1 MKLLIKNAKIVQN
14 KDSEVIRDI
23 LVEDGIIVSI
33 EKNIEETGCQ
43 VFDAQKKYVIPGVID
58 AHTHMRDPG
67 LCHKEDFITGSR
79 AAARGGVTTF
89 LDMPNT
95 LPLTSSQA
103 ELEKKIANCKG
114 RSYVDYGFHF
124 GGVKSDNSSEVKKTV
139 SQVASTK
146 IFLNEST
153 GDMLIENSQTV
164 ENLFRESRIVS
175 VHAEGKKVQ
184 EAIQAAEKFKKPLY
198 LCHLSTEEEILM
210 LKQGKLSGLE
220 IYGEVTPHHLF
231 LTASDRDRSERD
243 NFLLRMKPELKNSKD
258 CDALWKAL
266 AEGIIDTVGTDH
278 APHTLEE
285 KFSKTTFGIPGVENS
300 LELMLKGV
308 SQGKISMERLIQV
321 MCSNPA
327 KIFNIPK
334 KGKIEVGYHGDFVV
348 LNMEDHSP
356 FRDEEVI
363 SKCGWTPYHGME
375 RGGRVE
381 TTILRGNIV
390 YNKGVFS
397 SELLGDMIKFS

>member
-1 MKLLIKNAKIVQN
+1 MKFLLKNAKIVQ
-14 KDSEVIRDI
+14 KKGLETVTDI
-23 LVEDGIIVSI
+23 LVEDGVIVAI
-33 EKNIEETGCQ
+33 EKNIDNLGCE
-43 VFDAQKKYVIPGVID
+43 VFDAQEKYVIPGVID
-58 AHTHMRDPG
+58 AHNHMRDPG

-79 AAARGGVTTF
+79 AAAKGGITTF

-95 LPLTSSQA
+95 VPLTVTEE
-103 ELEKKIANCKG
+103 ELIKKIDNCKG
-114 RSYVDYGFHF
+114 RSYVDYGFYL
-124 GGVKSDNSSEVKKTV
+124 GGVKTDNSSEIKKV
-139 SQVASTK
+139 SSLIAGTK

-153 GDMLIENSQTV
+153 GDMLIDSNTTIQ
-164 ENLFRESRIVS
+164 NLFKESKIIAA
-175 VHAEGKKVQ
+175 HAEGDKVQ
-184 EAIQAAEKFKKPLY
+184 EAILAADKFHKPLY
-198 LCHLSTEEEILM
+198 LAHLSLESEVDM
-210 LKQGKLSGLE
+210 LKKAKAKGIKV
-220 IYGEVTPHHLF
+220 YGEVTPHHLF

-243 NFLLRMKPELKNSKD
+243 STLLRMKPELKSSKD

-327 KIFNIPK
+327 KIFNISK
-334 KGKIEVGYHGDFVV
+334 KGKIEVGYHGDFVI

-356 FRDEEVI
+356 FRDEDVI
-363 SKCGWTPYHGME
+363 SKCGWTPYHGIE

-381 TTILRGNIV
+381 ATILRGNLV
-390 YNKGVFS
+390 YNKGNFS
-397 SELLGDMIKFS
+397 SELLGDLIQFS